1 MPGRRQAQRKRRLRG
16 ARDRNRRQP
25 LLDDDGDAAGE
36 GCGEKDEVEKN
47 LSHERGLLWGIRVIT
62 VITVTRITGLRGITG
77 ELRWHEHLNF
87 WGLRR
92 SPVPTGSAADRG
104 TPQTSL
110 IKLGAPKGMDAYFR
124 NLNSLCSPHGM
135 TCMT

>member
-47 LSHERGLLWGIRVIT
+47 LSHERGLLWGFR
-62 VITVTRITGLRGITG
+62 VITVTRITGLRGNYGGTSIF
-77 ELRWHEHLNF
+77 NF

-92 SPVPTGSAADRG
+92 SPVPTGSAAERG